1 LRLIPGTAK
10 SQRIE
15 YRLGAADANP
25 YIALAAALG
34 SGLLGIKEKL
44 TPHAQVEGNAYEKTH
59 HESLTLPQSLSE
71 AANKLK
77 NSQAA
82 NKLFGKEFVEHF
94 AQTRLWEEREYR
106 KHVSDWEL
114 ERYFEII

>member
-1 LRLIPGTAK
+1 M
-10 SQRIE
+10 
-15 YRLGAADANP
+15 
-25 YIALAAALG
+25 AAALG

-44 TPHAQVEGNAYEKTH
+44 ALKAQVEGNAYEQTH

-71 AANKLK
+71 AAKKLK

-82 NKLFGKEFVEHF
+82 NKLFGKKFVEHF

-106 KHVSDWEL
+106 KHISDWEL